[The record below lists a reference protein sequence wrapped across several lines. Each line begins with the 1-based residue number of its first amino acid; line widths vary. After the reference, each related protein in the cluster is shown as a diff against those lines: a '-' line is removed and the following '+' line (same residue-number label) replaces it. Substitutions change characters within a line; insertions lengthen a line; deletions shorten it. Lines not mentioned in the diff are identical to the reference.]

1 MHHVVYILLLLLLL
15 VSFSLLQVITA
26 IKSSLD
32 KHPPQLVLIIKPRDL
47 SRVDP
52 TANDPTPQF
61 SSDPHTLLR
70 ESMVSLKEVSS
81 WSAPVCGILIL
92 FLYPSVLSLYVPSL
106 LFSSIPPLLP
116 FFYTFSELDHWVPLS
131 SL

>member
-1 MHHVVYILLLLLLL
+1 MYRSEWSMQHVVYLLLLLLLLL

-81 WSAPVCGILIL
+81 WSAPVCEILIL
-92 FLYPSVLSLYVPSL
+92 FLSFCSLSLCT
-106 LFSSIPPLLP
+106 FSSLFLHSSPLA
-116 FFYTFSELDHWVPLS
+116 FFFHFLRA
-131 SL
+131 